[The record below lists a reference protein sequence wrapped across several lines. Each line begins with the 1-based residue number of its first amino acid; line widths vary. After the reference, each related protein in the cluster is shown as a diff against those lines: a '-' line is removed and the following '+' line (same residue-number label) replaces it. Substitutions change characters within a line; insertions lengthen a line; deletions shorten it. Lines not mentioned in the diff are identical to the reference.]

1 MAIVNFSVPSPLHRQ
16 IKKTVKD
23 KGFGSTA
30 EFFRFA
36 ALYALGNIA
45 PQRPLDEIIH
55 ETRADYQ
62 AGNYKT
68 ARTTKT
74 LLRGLKQ

>member
-1 MAIVNFSVPSPLHRQ
+1 MAIVNFSVPGPLHKQ

-36 ALYALGNIA
+36 ALYALGSIA
-45 PQRPLDEIIH
+45 PSQPLDEVLR
-55 ETRADYQ
+55 EARAEYK

-68 ARTTKT
+68 ARSAKT
-74 LLRGLKQ
+74 LLKGLKK